1 MFWRLLGWFFG
12 AVFGGMLLLAM
23 AVYAH
28 YRDFLETPL
37 TVPAE
42 GLVVS
47 VEPGDSVG
55 RVGRRL
61 ADVGAL
67 EVVPYFRLHGR
78 LSGLASRIQVG
89 EYAIDPDTT
98 PAQLLSAMASGRVLQ
113 RSLTVVE
120 GWTYRQLREALAR
133 HPHIT
138 QTLEGLSDEE
148 TMARLG
154 HPGQHPEGRFFPDTY
169 LFPSGFTDFEFLQR
183 AYRRMDEQLTEAWA
197 DRTPDLPLD
206 SPEEALI
213 LASIIER
220 ETGQSGE
227 RREVA
232 GVFIRRLQQDWLLQT
247 DPTVIYGLGDA
258 FDGDLRRRDLETDTP
273 YNTYTR
279 KGLPPTPIALPGAAS
294 LQAAVDPAPGDAMF
308 FVSRGDGTH
317 QFSRT
322 LDEHN
327 RAVRRYQLQQQQTQ

>member
-1 MFWRLLGWFFG
+1 VFWRLLGWFFG